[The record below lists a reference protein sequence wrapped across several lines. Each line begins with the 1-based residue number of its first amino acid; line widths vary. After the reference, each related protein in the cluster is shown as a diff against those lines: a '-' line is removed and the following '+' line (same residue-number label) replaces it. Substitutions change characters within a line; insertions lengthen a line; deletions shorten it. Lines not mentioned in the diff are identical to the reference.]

1 MSSVSQSKCDNCL
14 DWIEYESTH
23 NCKGEDNNE

>member
-14 DWIEYESTH
+14 EWVEYESKH
-23 NCKGEDNNE
+23 NCKGESNE

>member
-14 DWIEYESTH
+14 EWIDYESKHT
-23 NCKGEDNNE
+23 CKEGESE

>member
-14 DWIEYESTH
+14 EWVEYESKH
-23 NCKGEDNNE
+23 NCIGKGE